1 MPSSKKKYIAAGLIA
16 AGSAA
21 AVTAY
26 AVHRRREKQVD
37 KELAGMLDE
46 AEVPRAKPALK
57 AETPALSGARA
68 DHKDAGAAIKDVMAA
83 KPAVEN
89 RPNPAS

>member
-26 AVHRRREKQVD
+26 AVRRRREKQVD
-37 KELAGMLDE
+37 KELAGMLNE
-46 AEVPRAKPALK
+46 AEIPQVKPSPK
-57 AETPALSGARA
+57 METPALSGARA
-68 DHKDAGAAIKDVMAA
+68 ELKDAGAAMKDVMAA

-89 RPNPAS
+89 RPNPAI